1 MRHFVISTILLVGAC
16 GGSALDPGAGNDVG
30 DGTQTLVVNGSAN
43 ANAELTNAQNAADFN
58 TDFSVRISLNGQPV
72 TTGTV
77 TITSSTGSI
86 DLTFQ
91 DTGDNAGRWRGSAPG
106 YDEVYVLDV
115 VSGQD
120 DVSGVRVD
128 GPDIHVFDE
137 PLVGATVDSTMPL
150 DIKWSRSDEA
160 ASASLD
166 TDELDPLA
174 IVDSGTHTLPPGTL
188 RTEQDKPRENT
199 IRITRTN
206 RVTPQGAAGGSE
218 WSVSVR
224 NDIQVLAAAVP

>member
-1 MRHFVISTILLVGAC
+1 MRYFVISTLLVGAC
-16 GGSALDPGAGNDVG
+16 GGTDLGPGAGNDVG

-43 ANAELTNAQNAADFN
+43 ANAELTNARNPADFN
-58 TDFSVRISLNGQPV
+58 TEFNVRISLGGQPV

-86 DLTFQ
+86 ELAFQ
-91 DTGDNAGRWRGSAPG
+91 DAGNNTGRWRGTAPG
-106 YDEVYVLDV
+106 YDQVYVLDV
-115 VSGQD
+115 VSGED
-120 DVSGVRVD
+120 NVVGVRVD
-128 GPDIHVFDE
+128 GPDVHVFDE
-137 PLVGATVDSTMPL
+137 PVAGSTVDSTMPL

-160 ASASLD
+160 ASASVE
-166 TDELDPLA
+166 TDGLDPLA

-218 WSVSVR
+218 WSVSIR